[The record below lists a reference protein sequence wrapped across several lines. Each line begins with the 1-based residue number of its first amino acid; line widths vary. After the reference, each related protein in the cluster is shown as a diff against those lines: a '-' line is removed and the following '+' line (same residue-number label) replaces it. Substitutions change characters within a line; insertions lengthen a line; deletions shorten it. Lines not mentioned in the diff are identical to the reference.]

1 MTDHDFVL
9 AVERMAEGIA
19 KDLTPYQGIDGAI
32 MAKQMITALFLLIGA
47 LRSDPA
53 SIGVLMASQDAKN
66 GNTENMEKLLEAW
79 NKKHDRATI

>member
-19 KDLTPYQGIDGAI
+19 KDLTSYQGIDGAI
-32 MAKQMITALFLLIGA
+32 MAKQMITVLFLLIGA

-79 NKKHDRATI
+79 NKKHDRTTI